1 MTKSQKLTVRA
12 SEIRQ
17 RLNEIAGLEGDA
29 LTDEVRA
36 EEATLT
42 TEYRDTE
49 VRLRAATIAEGDP
62 AETRETRETREQRER
77 TELRS
82 RSRLHRFVH
91 AAIQDRAPDG
101 AEAELA
107 AAAGC
112 PGLVPLGMFGPTAE
126 ERAAEHRAVTPAPAD
141 SDVTTTHAPIVP
153 ALFDRSVAGH
163 LGIEMPTVPTGIR
176 SFPVLA
182 TSLSG
187 GPKAES
193 AAADEGAGGFTVAD
207 ADPRRITGSFRIR
220 KEDIAKMDGLEDALN
235 MNLSAVISDELD
247 KQIVNGNNTAPN
259 LNGLLK
265 QLTDPSAPAAG
276 AETFDRYLAAFASH
290 IDGLFAVDEMGV
302 RGLLGPHTYR
312 HMAAALRS
320 GNAADQTFSQF
331 WRSHGGGLRSSKRI
345 AAPPTTGTDSGIQQ
359 AIIRRSNPAGDRVAA
374 APVWTGVEL
383 VRDPYTGAAKGEIVV
398 TGCVLVGGVVLLRS
412 GAFVQDSF
420 RVA

>member
-36 EEATLT
+36 EESTLT

-62 AETRETRETREQRER
+62 NETRETRETPEQRER

-91 AAIQDRAPDG
+91 AAIHDRSPDG
-101 AEAELA
+101 AEAEFA
-107 AAAGC
+107 AALGC

-163 LGIEMPTVPTGIR
+163 LGIEIPTVPTGIR
-176 SFPVLA
+176 SFPVLS
-182 TSLSG
+182 TSLTG

-193 AAADEGAGGFTVAD
+193 DAAAETAGAFTVTD
-207 ADPRRITGSFRIR
+207 ADPRRITGSFKIL

-235 MNLSAVISDELD
+235 MNLSAVLSDEWD
-247 KQIVNGNNTAPN
+247 KQAINGDNAAPN
-259 LNGLLK
+259 LNGLLA
-265 QLTDPSAPAAG
+265 QLTDPSAPAAN
-276 AETFDRYLAAFASH
+276 AEDFGRFAAAFGSH
-290 IDGLFAVDEMGV
+290 IDGLFATMPGDV
-302 RGLLGPHTYR
+302 RALVGPHTMR
-312 HMAAALRS
+312 HMVSTFGGANSDRS
-320 GNAADQTFSQF
+320 AYSYLSQEF
-331 WRSHGGGLRSSKRI
+331 GGVRASRRI
-345 AAPPTTGTDSGIQQ
+345 ANPASNIQQ
-359 AIIRRSNPAGDRVAA
+359 AIIRRANPAGDRVAA

-383 VRDPYTGAAKGEIVV
+383 IRDPYTGAAKGEIVV
-398 TGCVLVGGVVLLRS
+398 TGCVLVGGVVLLRA